1 MLLPIDNTGALTK
14 KLRAAGVEVTE
25 VYFDKTSH
33 TTLIGAMSW
42 PLRVLAPVLDTV
54 DRFVSSDGGRVMP

>member
-1 MLLPIDNTGALTK
+1 MRTTGVA
-14 KLRAAGVEVTE
+14 VTE

-54 DRFVSSDGGRVMP
+54 DRFVASDGGRILP